1 MCYTAEGT
9 KIAHAME
16 RHGRISNMICCT
28 VREEEKELLETYL
41 KTTIR
46 NTEVSVQPPSIF
58 P

>member
-1 MCYTAEGT
+1 MCYTADGT

-16 RHGRISNMICCT
+16 RHGRISNICCT
-28 VREEEKELLETYL
+28 VREEEKELVETYL

-46 NTEVSVQPPSIF
+46 KTEVSVQPPSIF